1 MKFRRFAAAALATA
15 MCLATPALAAVPASE
30 GSADALLTQVTQ
42 KVKAVLSVPDSYTQF
57 YGQPQ
62 ENYLGTFWDLN
73 WSGKDGDLNVTATS
87 QGKILSMNLN
97 TNSAASMGGR
107 FDPHFPELNRAQAQ
121 EKAQAFLDR
130 VLAPGETAVFSDSG
144 NMMSLPSETRSF
156 WGKILLNG
164 LSSPLTFYVR
174 VRLADGVVTGFNRE
188 DVSQYVG
195 ELPGAV
201 SKISQKDAAAKLKG
215 VLALRLEY
223 VLDGEKAVLRYLPE
237 ERDDYYVDAA
247 TGELVNLTQL
257 REKLNELGNAG
268 GSNNAMADSA
278 APAPEASAAPS
289 EKDQLKVELTEKE
302 LEGIAKLEDLLTTE
316 ELDQKARAWKQLG
329 LDGFERAG
337 ASFTVDKKEDTVNV
351 RLTYAKKAGDEIS
364 RRFVMLDAKTGELLE
379 VYGYD
384 PYDQDAMPK
393 LDQKSAQA
401 KAEAFLKALWPDQ
414 FSKTEQYSS
423 DTAEKGNTSYSF
435 QFAQKQNG
443 YFFPGNSINVR
454 VNGIDGTILGVS
466 RSFDEKVVFDSA
478 DGLISEADALTAW
491 AGGYPM
497 QLSYIAVPVRL
508 DLLGK
513 EVQPLINAG
522 LTYYNTLKPGYD
534 LSWGENGYSGVD
546 AKTGKLVEWETHA
559 PDTITYADLK
569 GHWAE
574 AAFTELAEY
583 RVGWQGGKASPDS
596 PLTQVDL
603 VALLASADGYRYDV
617 SASDETQ
624 VDELY
629 RYAYYQGILTREER
643 ADTKQLTRLEM
654 VKMLLNSLGYRTV
667 AGLPGIYRCDFTDAG
682 QIPDAA
688 LGYAALAQGLGIVS
702 ADSAGRFVP
711 NRTATRA
718 EAAVML
724 WKYMHR

>member
-1 MKFRRFAAAALATA
+1 MKLRRFAAAAMATV
-15 MCLATPALAAVPASE
+15 MCLGTPAMAS
-30 GSADALLTQVTQ
+30 GGGADARLTQVTQ

-57 YGQPQ
+57 YGQPR
-62 ENYLGTFWDLN
+62 ENYLGTFWELN

-87 QGKILSMNLN
+87 QGKVLSMNLN
-97 TNSAASMGGR
+97 TNSTTGTGGR
-107 FDPHFPELNRAQAQ
+107 FDPHFPALNRAQAQ

-144 NMMSLPSETRSF
+144 NLSSLPSETRSF
-156 WGKILLNG
+156 WGKIQLNG

-174 VRLADGVVTGFNRE
+174 VRLADGVVTSFNRE

-237 ERDDYYVDAA
+237 QRDDYYVDAA

-257 REKLNELGNAG
+257 REKLNDLAEGGGNG
-268 GSNNAMADSA
+268 AMMDSA
-278 APAPEASAAPS
+278 APEASAAPS
-289 EKDQLKVELTEKE
+289 EKNEARVELTEKE

-337 ASFTVDKKEDTVNV
+337 ASFTVDKEDTVSV

-364 RRFVMLDAKTGELLE
+364 RRFVTLDAKTGELLE

-384 PYDQDAMPK
+384 PYDQDAQAK

-414 FSKTEQYSS
+414 FSKTEQYSA
-423 DTAEKGNTSYSF
+423 DTAEKGRPSYSF
-435 QFAQKQNG
+435 QYAQKQNG
-443 YFFPGNSINVR
+443 YFFPDNSIHVR
-454 VNGIDGTILGVS
+454 VNGMDGTILGVS

-513 EVQPLINAG
+513 EAQPLINAG
-522 LTYYNTLKPGYD
+522 LTYYNSLKPGYD
-534 LSWGENGYSGVD
+534 LSWEENGYSGVN
-546 AKTGKLVEWETHA
+546 AKTGKLVEWETYA
-559 PDTITYADLK
+559 PEDITYEDIK

-583 RVGWQGGKASPDS
+583 HVGWQGGKAAPDS

-603 VALLASADGYRYDV
+603 VALLVSADGYTYSPDP
-617 SASDETQ
+617 DETQ

-629 RYAYYQGILTREER
+629 RHAYFQGILTKEER
-643 ADTKQLTRLEM
+643 ADEKQLTRLEM

-667 AGLPGIYRCDFTDAG
+667 AGLQGIFRCDFTDAG

-718 EAAVML
+718 EAATML